1 MPLGGA
7 LARAV
12 APQFHDVPAGDDAAV
27 GRCRHARYLPSER
40 HDLAA
45 ERPDRERVARGD
57 ADHLARRRRARD
69 VVREREADHDVL
81 HHVRRQVGE
90 DALRLR
96 LRLHRLPLPQIRRF
110 LGRLEGGGG
119 GGSSFLGI

>member
-1 MPLGGA
+1 MSG
-7 LARAV
+7 
-12 APQFHDVPAGDDAAV
+12 
-27 GRCRHARYLPSER
+27 ER
-40 HDLAA
+40 HNPAE
-45 ERPDRERVARGD
+45 ERPHRERVARGD
-57 ADHLARRRRARD
+57 ADRAARRRCARD